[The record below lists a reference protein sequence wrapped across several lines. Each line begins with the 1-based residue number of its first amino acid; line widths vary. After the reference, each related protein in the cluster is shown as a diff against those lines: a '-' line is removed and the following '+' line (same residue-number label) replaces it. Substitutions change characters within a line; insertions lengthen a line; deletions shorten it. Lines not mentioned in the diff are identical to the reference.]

1 MTVLDALVLFLNQ
14 RFPHWGDCRFNFYP
28 HDRLLVL
35 QCATTAGLNR
45 VQDDFI
51 ELQSLDIGLDEIV
64 VLAGD
69 GQPWA
74 VVYMHASMRPS
85 DR

>member
-1 MTVLDALVLFLNQ
+1 MTFLDALVLFLSQ
-14 RFPHWGDCRFNFYP
+14 RFPHWGNCRFSFHP
-28 HDRLLVL
+28 SDRLLVL
-35 QCATTAGLNR
+35 QCATPEGLNR
-45 VQDDFI
+45 VQNDFI

-74 VVYMHASMRPS
+74 VVYMQASMRLQ
-85 DR
+85 DH